1 VIYEMLAL
9 KPPFNGKDMDHL
21 YKRVCKGVY
30 SRIPEHYSND
40 IWQVVQ
46 LMLRV
51 DPEKRP
57 SSEELI
63 ESNLFK
69 HYAEKLANLESVD
82 RSFMETIDSS
92 SPSRNQLSKITN

>member
-1 VIYEMLAL
+1 
-9 KPPFNGKDMDHL
+9 
-21 YKRVCKGVY
+21 
-30 SRIPEHYSND
+30 
-40 IWQVVQ
+40 
-46 LMLRV
+46 MLRV

-69 HYAEKLANLESVD
+69 HYSQKLANLESVD
-82 RSFMETIDSS
+82 KSFLETIDSS